1 MPVFS
6 YAFIQKNDKLYSY
19 LKRKSD
25 NQPFFDL
32 VMFNEDKFL
41 YVDDKNL
48 WEKWKKETS
57 FCESIDTV
65 DFIFTLPENSLLS
78 IPKGNTVVKNGWDK
92 ETIHK
97 LLNKSVGKER
107 ISGSLDKG
115 ITIEG
120 NSYKII
126 HYSSDK
132 LPDEMLKEGL

>member
-19 LKRKSD
+19 LKRKSE

-32 VMFNEDKFL
+32 VMFNEDKYL
-41 YVDDKNL
+41 SVDDKNL
-48 WEKWKKETS
+48 WEKWKEETS
-57 FCESIDTV
+57 FCDSIDTV
-65 DFIFTLPENSLLS
+65 DFIFALPDNSLLN
-78 IPKGNTVVKNGWDK
+78 IPKGNTVVKNGWDR

-97 LLNKSVGKER
+97 LLNKSIGKER

-120 NSYKII
+120 NPYKIV

-132 LPDEMLKEGL
+132 LPDAMLKEEL